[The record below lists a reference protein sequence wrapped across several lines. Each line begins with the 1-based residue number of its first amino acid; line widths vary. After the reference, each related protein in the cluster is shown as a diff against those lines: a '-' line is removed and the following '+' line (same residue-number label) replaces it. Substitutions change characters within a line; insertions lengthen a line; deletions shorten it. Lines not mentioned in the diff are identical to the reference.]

1 MATDEELKSMGQY
14 RDRMTAKLTAAL
26 QPVTLEI
33 HDDSHRHAG
42 HAGDNPD
49 GNGETHFKVTA
60 VSATFA
66 GKSRVDRQRLVYGV
80 LAEELKERVHALEL
94 VLRAPDEL

>member
-1 MATDEELKSMGQY
+1 MGQY

-26 QPVTLEI
+26 QPLTLDI
-33 HDDSHRHAG
+33 YDDSHRHAG
-42 HAGDNPD
+42 HTGDNPD

-60 VSATFA
+60 VSAAFV

-80 LAEELKERVHALEL
+80 LADELKERVHALEL
-94 VLRAPDEL
+94 VLRAPGEA

>member
-1 MATDEELKSMGQY
+1 MGQY
-14 RDRMTAKLTAAL
+14 RDRIAIKLTSAL
-26 QPVTLEI
+26 QPSALDI

-60 VSATFA
+60 VSAIFV
-66 GKSRVDRQRLVYGV
+66 GKSRVERQRLVYGV
-80 LAEELKERVHALEL
+80 LADELKERIHALEL
-94 VLRAPDEL
+94 ILRAPGEI